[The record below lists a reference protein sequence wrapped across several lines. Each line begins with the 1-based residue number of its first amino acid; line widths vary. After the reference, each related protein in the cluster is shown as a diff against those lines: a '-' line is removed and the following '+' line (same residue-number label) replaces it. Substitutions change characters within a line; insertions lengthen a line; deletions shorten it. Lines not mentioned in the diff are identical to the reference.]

1 MTLVGRQQAVLA
13 DQKGQLSNE
22 STGYGESYTSAYSMD
37 NPIQTTELTVPMKTS
52 IAFLSLIDP
61 EKLSKV
67 LVDLQN
73 VVTENIPESV
83 LHDLTNLKS
92 LKQTILLA
100 GETENYIPCEVRD

>member
-1 MTLVGRQQAVLA
+1 
-13 DQKGQLSNE
+13 
-22 STGYGESYTSAYSMD
+22 
-37 NPIQTTELTVPMKTS
+37 MKTS
-52 IAFLSLIDP
+52 IAFPLPDRP

-83 LHDLTNLKS
+83 LLQVDLANLKS

-100 GETENYIPCEVRD
+100 GETENYIPAKYETTLPIVSVYLYWVLVVYLSVLYSYHTVIAKF